1 MVNGNMADI
10 LATLAQHIIEITQ
23 TESEGIYLY
32 AEADG
37 GSVEAGIFKADGES
51 VAYWDPDDELFETID
66 QLWQAADSDKKWAVM
81 EYAVTDGRFDADFLY
96 PDQLDPEE
104 TSYDRRERALHA
116 RYGGKPV
123 IYPPMDDDFHEV
135 SEDELSKD

>member
-1 MVNGNMADI
+1 MVNAKMPDN
-10 LATLAQHIIEITQ
+10 LAALVQQIIEITQ

-51 VAYWDPDDELFETID
+51 VAYWDPDDELFEAID
-66 QLWQAADSDKKWAVM
+66 QLWQDAEGDKKWAVM
-81 EYAVTDGRFDADFLY
+81 EYAVRDGRFDADFLY

-104 TSYDRRERALHA
+104 TSYDRRKRALYK
-116 RYGGKPV
+116 RFGDKPV
-123 IYPPMDDDFHEV
+123 IYPPMDDDFHEL
-135 SEDELSKD
+135 SEDDLSKD